1 MWNQERR
8 KPDSA
13 VRLLR
18 GHRFDTSETYS
29 RNPVHDTWISETDLA
44 EKGKLDEEHGNAYG
58 NSAVCRVCRVLWRPR
73 TAPRNTDPDHRAL
86 VSTLDALHHM
96 VRDNQAEKEIHGR
109 LRTRHNT
116 TSSRSRPDIPRW
128 RCLQHRPSN
137 RTMKCK
143 CRPEPLFPAS
153 KRVERPA

>member
-44 EKGKLDEEHGNAYG
+44 ETGSWMKNMGMPTAIVPFAGFVEFFGGLGLLLGILTPIIALLSALWMLSTTWFAITKLKKKYMGGYELDITLLLA
-58 NSAVCRVCRVLWRPR
+58 
-73 TAPRNTDPDHRAL
+73 AL
-86 VSTLDALHHM
+86 ALTFLGGGAFSI
-96 VRDNQAEKEIHGR
+96 DR
-109 LRTRHNT
+109 L
-116 TSSRSRPDIPRW
+116 IG
-128 RCLQHRPSN
+128 L
-137 RTMKCK
+137 
-143 CRPEPLFPAS
+143 
-153 KRVERPA
+153 